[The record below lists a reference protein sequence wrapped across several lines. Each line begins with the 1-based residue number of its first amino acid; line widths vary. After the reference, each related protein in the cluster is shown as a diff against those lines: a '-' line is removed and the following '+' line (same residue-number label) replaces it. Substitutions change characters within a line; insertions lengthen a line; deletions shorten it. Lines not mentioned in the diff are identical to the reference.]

1 MRPFHGIVRGSFKVF
16 DDLLRVNVEIQRS
29 DSSRLLF
36 SQLHHHRLFCLNIN
50 YYVLT
55 ICTNGG
61 RRKFYSS
68 GNSWLHKLGADTL
81 GLQHSAAFLLWV

>member
-1 MRPFHGIVRGSFKVF
+1 MSWKIYCAQTSP
-16 DDLLRVNVEIQRS
+16 
-29 DSSRLLF
+29 SSGQIFFEAFF
-36 SQLHHHRLFCLNIN
+36 SHTFIN

>member
-1 MRPFHGIVRGSFKVF
+1 MSWKIYCA
-16 DDLLRVNVEIQRS
+16 QRS
-29 DSSRLLF
+29 VSSGQILRGVLF

>member
-1 MRPFHGIVRGSFKVF
+1 MVLE
-16 DDLLRVNVEIQRS
+16 DLLRAKVGIQRS
-29 DSSRLLF
+29 DSSGVPF

-61 RRKFYSS
+61 WRKFYSS